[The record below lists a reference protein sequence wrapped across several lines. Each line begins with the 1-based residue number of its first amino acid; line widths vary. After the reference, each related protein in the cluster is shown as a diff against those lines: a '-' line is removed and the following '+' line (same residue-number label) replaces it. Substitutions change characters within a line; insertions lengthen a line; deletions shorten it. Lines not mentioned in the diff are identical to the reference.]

1 MKAIEQNTF
10 MALKS
15 QVLHAVF
22 SLQEMGSAPLLCFLG
37 RQRLLRL
44 VLSQGGGDSW
54 SFVIG
59 ETG

>member
-15 QVLHAVF
+15 EVLHAVF

-44 VLSQGGGDSW
+44 VLSQGGGDS
-54 SFVIG
+54 
-59 ETG
+59 